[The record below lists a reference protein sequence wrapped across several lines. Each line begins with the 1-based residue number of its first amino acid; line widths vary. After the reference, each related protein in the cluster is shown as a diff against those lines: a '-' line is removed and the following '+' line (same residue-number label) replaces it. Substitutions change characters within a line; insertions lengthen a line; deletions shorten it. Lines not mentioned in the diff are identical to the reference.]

1 MDADVGWRSWSV
13 CSTLSHPTSG
23 TCSTSRWSG
32 FFSTRPA
39 GSKGTGEGVQSL
51 PNAHPLAPCSC
62 CTSPCT
68 AGQGWALPPLAWR
81 ATCLFYLRPDQ
92 EVLLTLLSVASTRR
106 AADTLICGQTK
117 RCYWHSYLW
126 PDQEVLLT
134 LLSVASTRRAAD
146 TLICG
151 QHKACCWHLSV
162 ASTRRAADT
171 LICGQTKRCYWH
183 SYLWPAQGVL
193 LTLLSV
199 ASTRHAADTYLWPAQ
214 GVLLTLLSVAST
226 KRHAAD
232 TLICDQQKVCCWHF

>member
-51 PNAHPLAPCSC
+51 PNARPLAPCSC

-106 AADTLICGQTK
+106 AADTLICGQ
-117 RCYWHSYLW
+117 
-126 PDQEVLLT
+126 
-134 LLSVASTRRAAD
+134 
-146 TLICG
+146 
-151 QHKACCWHLSV
+151 HKACC
-162 ASTRRAADT
+162 
-171 LICGQTKRCYWH
+171 WH

-199 ASTRHAADTYLWPAQ
+199 ASARRAADTLICGQHKACCWHSYLWPAQ
-214 GVLLTLLSVAST
+214 KGMLLTLLSVIS
-226 KRHAAD
+226 RRCVAD
-232 TLICDQQKVCCWHF
+232 TSNIPLSTFSNTPFYHHPSIPLCYTS

>member
-39 GSKGTGEGVQSL
+39 GSRGTGEGVQNL
-51 PNAHPLAPCSC
+51 PNACRLASRSC

-68 AGQGWALPPLAWR
+68 AGQGWALPPPAWK
-81 ATCLFYLRPDQ
+81 ATCLFYLQPDQ
-92 EVLLTLLSVASTRR
+92 EVLVTLLSVASTRC
-106 AADTLICGQTK
+106 AADTLICGQHK
-117 RCYWHSYLW
+117 ACCWHSYLW
-126 PDQEVLLT
+126 PAQGVLLT

-151 QHKACCWHLSV
+151 QHKACCWH
-162 ASTRRAADT
+162 
-171 LICGQTKRCYWH
+171 
-183 SYLWPAQGVL
+183 SYLWPAQKDML

-199 ASTRHAADTYLWPAQ
+199 ISRRC
-214 GVLLTLLSVAST
+214 V
-226 KRHAAD
+226 AD